1 MYMDGEG
8 SQRLLQPGEIR
19 WQEVS
24 SVTVLNITKSGCIT
38 TAISRLAYSPKVR
51 EWPDGELYFREW
63 YRNDFSR
70 ESHPFQHIFIHEL
83 SHIWQ
88 RNRGMYVRVN
98 GLISGLVSYRYHL
111 NGRPLRRYSMEQ
123 QAQII
128 ADYFILKTYGYASW
142 MALRAR
148 GDVTLDG
155 DLRESRMLSEYQKTL
170 QGFPWC

>member
-1 MYMDGEG
+1 
-8 SQRLLQPGEIR
+8 
-19 WQEVS
+19 VS

-38 TAISRLAYSPKVR
+38 TAISRLAYSPKVGIIS
-51 EWPDGELYFREW
+51 DGELYFREW

-111 NGRPLRRYSMEQ
+111 NGRPLRRYSME
-123 QAQII
+123 
-128 ADYFILKTYGYASW
+128 
-142 MALRAR
+142 
-148 GDVTLDG
+148 
-155 DLRESRMLSEYQKTL
+155 
-170 QGFPWC
+170 

>member
-1 MYMDGEG
+1 MDGEG

-19 WQEVS
+19 LAR
-24 SVTVLNITKSGCIT
+24 SVFGNSIEYHKIWVHHDSYFPFGLQPQSAGM
-38 TAISRLAYSPKVR
+38 A
-51 EWPDGELYFREW
+51 PDGELYFREW

-88 RNRGMYVRVN
+88 RNRGMNVRVN

-111 NGRPLRRYSMEQ
+111 NGQPLRRYSMEQ

-142 MALRAR
+142 VALRAR

-155 DLRESRMLSEYQKTL
+155 DLRESRMLPEYQKTL